1 MWQRD
6 PDRIRPYAHVKSLS
20 KQCADTSPL
29 PNLKLWRNG
38 RIFVFCCTSFS
49 FGDSSFTPLLYINQ
63 LQLVK
68 DADAATW
75 DNKRTPL
82 ETVKWLCEHHTYAT
96 SSEFSMT
103 LINNSTEAYFC
114 KLSLPYNAPKEEWPR
129 LCQHMHPSYYV
140 EAKVENEETV
150 CTQGKSSGANNPQS
164 RYSFPDFWIIFATF

>member
-1 MWQRD
+1 M
-6 PDRIRPYAHVKSLS
+6 K
-20 KQCADTSPL
+20 DT
-29 PNLKLWRNG
+29 
-38 RIFVFCCTSFS
+38 
-49 FGDSSFTPLLYINQ
+49 
-63 LQLVK
+63 
-68 DADAATW
+68 DAATW
-75 DNKRTPL
+75 DNKRTSL

-114 KLSLPYNAPKEEWPR
+114 KLSLPYNTPKEEWPR

-164 RYSFPDFWIIFATF
+164 RYSFPDFWITFATFQKSCIFAHLVNSLCAIYALSSSTKRKPSTRLN